1 MFMLPYKYKYN
12 ILKRILV
19 TGTLIWNNI
28 ALNIYSTTSR
38 RLGTCIT
45 VKNILLGEILLI
57 YENFIILFVRYIPN
71 SISLNF

>member
-45 VKNILLGEILLI
+45 VTNILLGEILLI